1 MGYMDLSKAEEK
13 ESETNARGKLFMF
26 GSIILIVIACFAF
39 SGGSLAGVIGMVG
52 VFGFIAGFF
61 MTFTNRNKGTILYEK
76 EMALKQ
82 ANLNI
87 QMAKAGMNPY
97 EVNKK
102 AAEAQAAQKA
112 ETKEIIKGA
121 VVGGIVAGEAGAV
134 VGATIAKNK
143 IDNKKNKV

>member
-1 MGYMDLSKAEEK
+1 MDYMKLSAK
-13 ESETNARGKLFMF
+13 EQKEADTNAKGKVILTV
-26 GSIILIVIACFAF
+26 SILLIFVVCFA
-39 SGGSLAGVIGMVG
+39 GGGTFVAVIGMFAIIG
-52 VFGFIAGFF
+52 IIAGFF
-61 MTFTNRNKGTILYEK
+61 MTFTNRNKGTILYQK

-102 AAEAQAAQKA
+102 ATEAQAAKKA

-121 VVGGIVAGEAGAV
+121 VIGGVVAGDAGAV

-143 IDNKKNKV
+143 IDNNKKS

>member
-1 MGYMDLSKAEEK
+1 MGYMDLSEKERK
-13 ESETNARGKLFMF
+13 ESETNARGKVFMLV
-26 GSIILIVIACFAF
+26 SLILIVVACFAF
-39 SGGSLAGVIGMVG
+39 SGGSLAAIIGMAG

-61 MTFTNRNKGTILYEK
+61 MTFTNRNKATILYEK

-102 AAEAQAAQKA
+102 AAEAQAAKKA
-112 ETKEIIKGA
+112 ETKEILKGA

-143 IDNKKNKV
+143 IDNKKK

>member
-1 MGYMDLSKAEEK
+1 MDLTAQEQK
-13 ESETNARGKLFMF
+13 ECETNAKGKMVLLISFL
-26 GSIILIVIACFAF
+26 LIVIACFAF
-39 SGGSLAGVIGMVG
+39 SGGMLAGIIGMAG

-61 MTFTNRNKGTILYEK
+61 MTFTNRNKGTILYQK

-87 QMAKAGMNPY
+87 HMAQMGMNPY
-97 EVNKK
+97 KENAKI
-102 AAEAQAAQKA
+102 AQAQATQKA

-134 VGATIAKNK
+134 VGAAIAKNK
-143 IDNKKNKV
+143 IDNKRNKV